1 MTFPPGSPGTG
12 GFEDGGTEMKS
23 DGGWPVERLVRR
35 EVSGGVAT
43 ITLDSPRNRNALS
56 VRLLGDLEDRLNW
69 ALAEESVR
77 VIVLTGTG
85 PVFCAGADLK
95 EQRVAPGGAHEA
107 PVTASFPEIMSLI
120 WESPKPVVCRLNG
133 TARAGGLGL
142 VAACDFAIAP
152 DSASFAFSEVRLG
165 VVPAMI
171 SVTVLRRLDPRAAA
185 EYLLT
190 GETFDAARAREIG
203 LLTRAVPEEEL
214 DATVAHYTGMLLR
227 GGPEALALTKQ
238 LVRTVPELSVEEGMR
253 QMAELSARRFTSA
266 EGQEGIAAFMEK
278 RPASWI
284 PAPGAS

>member
-1 MTFPPGSPGTG
+1 MNT
-12 GFEDGGTEMKS
+12 DA
-23 DGGWPVERLVRR
+23 GWPVERLVHK

-56 VRLLGDLEDRLNW
+56 VRLLGDLEDRLNQ
-69 ALAEESVR
+69 ALADEEVR

-95 EQRVAPGGAHEA
+95 EQRAEPGREHGA

-152 DSASFAFSEVRLG
+152 DTASFAFTEVRLG

-171 SVTVLRRLDPRAAA
+171 AVTVLRRLDPRAAA
-185 EYLLT
+185 EYFLT
-190 GETFDAARAREIG
+190 GETFDAARAQEIG
-203 LLTRAVPEEEL
+203 LLTRAVPEDRL
-214 DATVAHYTGMLLR
+214 DETVARYTGMLLR

-238 LVRTVPELSVEEGMR
+238 LVREVPASSFEEGMR
-253 QMAELSARRFTSA
+253 HMAELSAQRFTSA
-266 EGQEGIAAFMEK
+266 EGQEGIAAFMQK
-278 RPASWI
+278 RAPSWV
-284 PAPGAS
+284 PDQG